1 MMIGLGVGVDY
12 ALLVVTRYRETHRRN
27 GGDVQQAIE
36 VAMDTAGRSVA
47 FASLTVVI
55 ALSGLYAV
63 GVNLLNGVAIAAS
76 LTVLFV
82 SAAAMTLLPALL
94 RLAGDRVARQPR
106 RRWPLSRARVVT
118 SRGLEAGSAWSN
130 GVRWWL
136 LSPPPVPSSS

>member
-82 SAAAMTLLPALL
+82 SAGAMTLLPALL

-106 RRWPLSRARVVT
+106 RRWPLSRAR
-118 SRGLEAGSAWSN
+118 W
-130 GVRWWL
+130 
-136 LSPPPVPSSS
+136 